1 MTKVVEFI
9 EIDIDY
15 CSLDYAVPPCMAPA
29 GQEPCFNTKS
39 TCKARPSFQQETV
52 TLRFA
57 KGAAYLK
64 ETGIDYVAACVESIN
79 YSPGEV
85 SLGEN
90 LGKRSNL
97 SVTFSDFPHND
108 TGVGFDK
115 YYEERDYDPYHTG
128 TFWGKFRAR
137 HPYIRGRSIR
147 WIKGHVGQ
155 SLGEMET
162 RHFLMDSFDGPSLSG
177 EFQIVAKDTLKLAD
191 DDRVKAPVASRGFLL
206 GDITDT
212 QTSVTMGP
220 AGIGNLE
227 YPTSGYINIAGK
239 EIVSFTRSGDTLTLT
254 RGQEGTVPV
263 AHRAQDRLQL
273 CLRYSGEDPA
283 DIIYDL
289 LVNYAKVPA
298 QYISLPTW
306 KDETSLFLRRL
317 YSRTVAEPTGVS
329 KLVSELIEQAGL
341 MVWWDDTTQLINLR
355 VMRQI
360 PTDAERFD
368 ERNIL
373 VNTLGVQEKPESRV
387 SQVITYFGKR
397 TPLERETEPTSYHSV
412 QYDVNIESEDDYGDS
427 IVKTIH
433 SSWIPQFGRTI
444 AQRLN
449 EIVLG
454 RFVDPPRLFTFATP
468 RSSNILL
475 PQLGGG
481 YRLLSRNLQTGSGLP
496 EDVPIQITRI
506 NPTDAGF
513 SITAREMHFVDFSD
527 EDLDSRVIVIDGN
540 FFNFNWRQAYDQLY
554 PPPTPDDDII
564 CIIAA
569 GAIVGSQVEGRPAFE
584 VGSWPSGI
592 NLDLRIQG
600 RIQGLGG
607 TGGRGTSARGEF
619 VPAKPGN
626 TALYTRYPVA
636 VTQSNQ
642 IWGGGG
648 GGGGANDF
656 ADTPAVSGGG
666 GSGFLPGGVITQ
678 QDGTQPTGG
687 STAAGGSG
695 GFRGGL
701 RAGNGGNPGQPG
713 QAGQTGLTSPS
724 GAAGRAI
731 DGNSYVTFTAGQGDI
746 RGPRVN

>member
-1 MTKVVEFI
+1 MTQKVVEFI

-15 CSLDYAVPPCMAPA
+15 CSLNYAVPPCMAPSGEA
-29 GQEPCFNTKS
+29 KCFNTKA
-39 TCKARPSFQQETV
+39 TCKSRPSFQQETV

-57 KGAAYLK
+57 KGAAYLR
-64 ETGIDYVAACVESIN
+64 EAGIDYVAACVESIN

-85 SLGEN
+85 SLGED

-97 SVTFSDFPHND
+97 SVTFADFPHAD
-108 TGVGFDK
+108 TGEGFDK
-115 YYEERDYDPYHTG
+115 YYAERDYDPFKTG

-147 WIKGHVGQ
+147 WIKGQVGQ
-155 SLGEMET
+155 PLEEMET
-162 RHFLMDSFDGPSLSG
+162 RHFLMDSFDGPSLDG
-177 EFQIVAKDTLKLAD
+177 RFQIVAKDTLKLAD
-191 DDRVKAPVASRGFLL
+191 DDRVKAPLASRGFLL
-206 GDITDT
+206 GDITAG

-227 YPTSGYINIAGK
+227 YPTSGYLNIAGK
-239 EIVSFTRSGDTLTLT
+239 EIVAFTRSGDTLTLT
-254 RGQEGTVPV
+254 RGQEGTVPI

-273 CLRYSGEDPA
+273 CLRYVGEDPA

-289 LVNYAKVPA
+289 LVNRAGISPE
-298 QYISLPTW
+298 YISLATW

-317 YSRTVAEPTGVS
+317 YSRTIAEPTGVS

-373 VNTLGVQEKPESRV
+373 VNTLSTQERPESRV

-397 TPLERETEPTSYHSV
+397 TPLDKETEPTSYHSV

-454 RFVDPPRLFTFATP
+454 RFVDPPRMFQFTTP
-468 RSSNILL
+468 RGGNVIQ

-481 YRLLSRNLQTGSGLP
+481 YRLLSRNLQTGAGTA
-496 EDVPIQITRI
+496 DTVPVQITRI
-506 NPTDAGF
+506 NPTDAGYN
-513 SITAREMHFVDFSD
+513 ITAREFKFVDFSD

-540 FFNFNWRQAYDQLY
+540 YLNFNWRQAYDQLY
-554 PPPTPDDDII
+554 PPPTPEDDII

-569 GAIVGSQVEGRPAFE
+569 GAIVGSQVEGVPSFVVGNWPA
-584 VGSWPSGI
+584 GI
-592 NLDLRIQG
+592 SLDLRIQG
-600 RIQGLGG
+600 RIQGMGG
-607 TGGRGTSARGEF
+607 TGGYRSTAATAGG
-619 VPAKPGN
+619 
-626 TALYTRYPVA
+626 TALYSRYPVT
-636 VTQSNQ
+636 VSQSNQ

-648 GGGGANDF
+648 GGGYAGSANISEF
-656 ADTPAVSGGG
+656 FYAAGGG
-666 GSGFLPGGVITQ
+666 GAGFIPGGVFSQTSGVLPTS
-678 QDGTQPTGG
+678 GTTEAGGTGG
-687 STAAGGSG
+687 RLGSPQA
-695 GFRGGL
+695 
-701 RAGNGGNPGQPG
+701 RAGNGGGPGSAGQSG
-713 QAGQTGLTSPS
+713 QAGSGTGAG
-724 GAAGRAI
+724 GAAGSAI